1 MRKLKGIT
9 LRGIMTSTIAA
20 AALAGSITVAAAQDV
35 DNVRWGV
42 PMAFG
47 SNLVALGDTMPWV
60 SQQLDKISGGKI
72 KLQVFEPGKLVP
84 ALAVFDSVSQGKV
97 EAGYTWM
104 GYEIGKLPGSALFG
118 AVPFGM
124 ESPMFMAWIYFG
136 GGDQL
141 LKELYKP
148 HKVYPIFC
156 GTISPEAAGWF
167 RKEITKVDEMKGL
180 KFRAAGLGGRVYQKL
195 GVSVTLLPGGELFQA
210 LEKGVLDGTEFSL
223 PTVDD
228 QLGFYKVAK
237 FYYLP
242 GWHQPSTNQ
251 YLYVNLDQ
259 WAKLKPV
266 TQAMIETACT
276 AGVTMSVAKA
286 EALQGETLAKFEK
299 EGVKAV
305 KVSTELL
312 AAFQKA
318 SAEVMSEESAKDAM
332 FKKIY
337 DSYTA
342 FMADGYL
349 WHQIADYTMDSY
361 MIRYRN
367 AQKG

>member
-1 MRKLKGIT
+1 MKRYV
-9 LRGIMTSTIAA
+9 AA
-20 AALAGSITVAAAQDV
+20 AALAVALTAGQAVHAQEIDT
-35 DNVRWGV
+35 VRWGI

-60 SQQLDKISGGKI
+60 AQQLDRASGGRI

-104 GYEIGKLPGSALFG
+104 GYEIGKLPASALFG

-124 ESPMFMAWIYFG
+124 ESPMFSAWMYFG

-148 HKVYPIFC
+148 HKVHPIFC

-167 RKEITKVDEMKGL
+167 RKEITKPDEIKGL
-180 KFRAAGLGGRVYQKL
+180 KFRAAGLGGKVYQKV
-195 GVSVTLLPGGELFQA
+195 GASVTMLPGGELFQA

-228 QLGFYKVAK
+228 QLGFHKVAK

-259 WAKLKPV
+259 WSKLKPA
-266 TQAMIETACT
+266 TQALIETTCT
-276 AGVTMSVAKA
+276 AGVAISLAKA
-286 EALQGETLAKFEK
+286 EALQGTTLEKFEK

-305 KVSTELL
+305 KVSPELL
-312 AAFQKA
+312 AAFKKA
-318 SAEVMSEESAKDAM
+318 TDEVMAEESAKDAM
-332 FKKIY
+332 FKKVY
-337 DSYTA
+337 DSQRS
-342 FMADGYL
+342 FQKQNSKWHDFGYL
-349 WHQIADYTMDSY
+349 PRDFKH
-361 MIRYRN
+361 
-367 AQKG
+367 

>member
-1 MRKLKGIT
+1 MKFRDMMLG
-9 LRGIMTSTIAA
+9 A
-20 AALAGSITVAAAQDV
+20 VAASAILGSTMAPTKAQDV
-35 DNVRWGV
+35 DAIRWGI

-60 SQQLDKISGGKI
+60 SQQLEKVSGGRI

-97 EAGYTWM
+97 EAGYSWM
-104 GYEIGKLPGSALFG
+104 GYEIGKLPASALFG

-124 ESPMFMAWIYFG
+124 ESPMFMAWMYFG

-148 HKVYPIFC
+148 HNVHPIFC

-167 RKEITKVDEMKGL
+167 RKEISKPEDLKGL
-180 KFRAAGLGGRVYQKL
+180 KFRAAGLGGKIYQKL
-195 GVSVTLLPGGELFQA
+195 GASVTLLPGGELFQA

-228 QLGFYKVAK
+228 QLGFHKVAK

-251 YLYVNLDQ
+251 YLYVNSAQ
-259 WAKLKPV
+259 WTKLKPV
-266 TQAMIETACT
+266 TQAMIETTCT
-276 AGVTMSVAKA
+276 AGVAMSIAKA
-286 EALQGETLAKFEK
+286 EALQGATLDKFEK
-299 EGVKAV
+299 DGVKAV
-305 KVSTELL
+305 KVSPELL
-312 AAFQKA
+312 AAFKKA
-318 SAEVMSEESAKDAM
+318 SDEVMAEESGKDPI
-332 FKKIY
+332 FKKVF
-337 DSYTA
+337 DSQLA
-342 FMADGYL
+342 FQRQNQKWHEFGYL
-349 WHQIADYTMDSY
+349 PRDT
-361 MIRYRN
+361 
-367 AQKG
+367 KF